1 MRKEWLVR
9 STLYVEPNCL
19 SQQAEQEVAKLQ
31 RQIRRLEEDLDEAE
45 DRATESTTMLR
56 EQQLICEEL
65 ERQNKL
71 LQYQI
76 DNLES
81 KFVKQS
87 VTEVIRVS
95 D

>member
-1 MRKEWLVR
+1 
-9 STLYVEPNCL
+9 VESNCL

-76 DNLES
+76 DTLES

-87 VTEVIRVS
+87 VTEVIRVF

>member
-1 MRKEWLVR
+1 
-9 STLYVEPNCL
+9 VESNCL

-76 DNLES
+76 DTLES

-87 VTEVIRVS
+87 VTEVMS
-95 D
+95 F